1 MKNTIIVLLF
11 FLSCSVATAS
21 RIQVTSASDINFKS
35 WSAGDTLVMKNGTW
49 IDQAISLKG
58 TGTVS
63 FPVVLEAETPGKVIL
78 NGSSKIGFS
87 GQYIV
92 VSGLYFLNGNL
103 SGSAVVEF
111 RTSSSAFAEN
121 CRLTNT
127 SIVNYNPADKT
138 VDSKWVSIYGKNNTV
153 DHCSFENKTN
163 MGTLL
168 VVWLQSGVTVNHVI
182 ADNYFGYRNSNL
194 DANGSALNGQEI
206 IRIGTSD
213 VSMTTAA
220 VTVSGNIFEKCNGEM
235 ETISNKSCGNTYT
248 NNLFIECKGTL
259 TLRHGNNCTVAG
271 NYFFGNGVSSTGGVR
286 IIGENHKVY
295 NNYFEN
301 LAGTE
306 FRSALSMVPGVENS
320 ALNQYFQVKN
330 ALVAFNTMVNCK
342 QSFYICGYSSGSVMP
357 PIGSIIAHNHVY
369 NESSSKENVTL
380 IPNTLTPIDVTWK
393 NNIMNQGTYSGFSY
407 LPAEVITGK
416 DAKMV
421 RVGTTTNIF
430 EPGSTSALLN
440 YTTIEYSEV
449 SLDVRGRNRGTSKL
463 PGASQIDGSPTIEMP
478 SKITVGSFFERT
490 ITALPD
496 PIYID
501 NTRII
506 TVSGKT
512 IISSEMGSLQVFNLQ
527 GSQVLQVRNTCQ
539 VSTNLPAGIYI
550 VRFINHSGKQ
560 STQKIVIQ

>member
-1 MKNTIIVLLF
+1 MKNIIITFLFLLNCF
-11 FLSCSVATAS
+11 AATATKT
-21 RIQVTSASDINFKS
+21 QVTSASDINFRN

-49 IDQAISLKG
+49 TDQSILLKG
-58 TGTVS
+58 TGTAAH
-63 FPVVLEAETPGKVIL
+63 PVVLEAEIPGKVIL
-78 NGSSKIGFS
+78 NGRSKIGFS
-87 GQYIV
+87 GEYIV

-103 SGSAVVEF
+103 SGSAVIEF
-111 RTSSSAFAEN
+111 RTSSSAYAEN

-127 SIVNYNPADKT
+127 AIINYNPADNM
-138 VDSKWVSIYGKNNTV
+138 VDSKWVSIFGKNNTV
-153 DHCSFENKTN
+153 DHCTFENKTN

-168 VVWLQSGVTVNHVI
+168 VVWLQSGVTVNHHI
-182 ADNYFGYRNSNL
+182 ADNYFGYRNSIL
-194 DANGSALNGQEI
+194 DINGSALNGQEI

-235 ETISNKSCGNTYT
+235 ETISNKSCGNLYT

-320 ALNQYFQVKN
+320 LLNQYFQVKN
-330 ALVAFNTMVNCK
+330 ALVVFNTMVNCK

-357 PIGSIIAHNHVY
+357 PIGSVIAHNHVY
-369 NESSSKENVTL
+369 NQLSGKNNVTV
-380 IPNTLTPIDVTWK
+380 IPNSLKPLDVTWK
-393 NNIMNQGTYSGFSY
+393 NNIMNQGTYINFSY
-407 LPAEVITGK
+407 TPAEVVTGK

-421 RVGTTTNIF
+421 HAGTTTNIF
-430 EPGSTSALLN
+430 EPASTSALLDYATN
-440 YTTIEYSEV
+440 EYSEV

-463 PGASQIDGSPTIEMP
+463 PGASQIDGATTIEMP
-478 SKITVGSFFERT
+478 SKLTAGSSFNRT
-490 ITALPD
+490 ITALTD
-496 PIYID
+496 PAYIT
-501 NTRII
+501 NTHVI
-506 TVSGKT
+506 TVSGNT
-512 IISSEMGSLQVFNLQ
+512 INCSEMGNIQVFNLK
-527 GSQVLQVRNTCQ
+527 GSQVLMVQNTNQ
-539 VSTNLPAGIYI
+539 VSTNLPFGIYV
-550 VRFINHSGKQ
+550 VRFTNHYGKQ
-560 STQKIVIQ
+560 SIQKVVIQ

>member
-1 MKNTIIVLLF
+1 MKNTIIVLF
-11 FLSCSVATAS
+11 FCLGYFAANASKTLVTTAS
-21 RIQVTSASDINFKS
+21 EINLRS
-35 WSAGDTLVMKNGTW
+35 WSAGDTIVMRNGTW
-49 IDQAISLKG
+49 TNQSILLKG

-63 FPVVLEAETPGKVIL
+63 HPVVLEAEIPGKVIL

-103 SGSAVVEF
+103 SGSAVIEF
-111 RTSSSAFAEN
+111 RTSTSAVAEN

-127 SIVNYNPADKT
+127 AIINYNPADNM
-138 VDSKWVSIYGKNNTV
+138 VDSKWVSVYGKNNTV
-153 DHCSFENKTN
+153 DHCTFENKTN

-168 VVWLQSGVTVNHVI
+168 VVWLQSGVTVNHSI
-182 ADNYFGYRNSNL
+182 ADNYFGYRNSIL
-194 DANGSALNGQEI
+194 DSNGSALNGQEI

-220 VTVSGNIFEKCNGEM
+220 VTVSGNIFEKCDGEM
-235 ETISNKSCGNTYT
+235 EIISNKSCGNLYT
-248 NNLFIECKGTL
+248 NNLFIDCRGTL

-320 ALNQYFQVKN
+320 LLNQYFQVKN

-342 QSFYICGYSSGSVMP
+342 QSFYICGYSAGSVMP
-357 PIGSIIAHNHVY
+357 PIGSVVAHNHVY
-369 NESSSKENVTL
+369 NQSSGKNNVTV
-380 IPNTLTPIDVTWK
+380 IPNTQIPMDVTWK
-393 NNIMNQGTYSGFSY
+393 NNFMNQGTYSGFSY

-421 RVGTTTNIF
+421 RAGTTTDIF
-430 EPGSTSALLN
+430 EPASTSALLDYSTN
-440 YTTIEYSEV
+440 EYSEV
-449 SLDVRGRNRGTSKL
+449 SQDVRGRTRGTSKL
-463 PGASQIDGSPTIEMP
+463 PGASQIDGVQTIEMP
-478 SKITVGSFFERT
+478 SKKTAGSFLNST
-490 ITALPD
+490 ITSLTEPA
-496 PIYID
+496 YIS
-501 NTRII
+501 NARII
-506 TVSGKT
+506 NVYGKT
-512 IISSEMGSLQVFNLQ
+512 ITSSEVGNLQVFNLQ
-527 GSQVLQVRNTCQ
+527 GCQVLLVRNTNQ
-539 VSTNLPAGIYI
+539 AHTNLPVGIYV
-550 VRFINHSGKQ
+550 VRFTDYVGKQ
-560 STQKIVIQ
+560 STQKIIIQ

>member
-1 MKNTIIVLLF
+1 MKNILITFLF
-11 FLSCSVATAS
+11 FLSCFAATAS
-21 RIQVTSASDINFKS
+21 RIQVSTASEINIRT

-49 IDQAISLKG
+49 TDQAILLKG
-58 TGTVS
+58 TGTAS
-63 FPVVLEAETPGKVIL
+63 YPVVLQAETPGKVIL
-78 NGSSKIGFS
+78 NGSSKIGYS

-103 SGSAVVEF
+103 SGSAVIEF
-111 RTSSSAFAEN
+111 RTSSSALAEN

-127 SIVNYNPADKT
+127 AIVNYNPADKM

-182 ADNYFGYRNSNL
+182 SDNYFGYRNSIL
-194 DANGSALNGQEI
+194 DQNGSALNGQEI

-213 VSMTTAA
+213 VSMTTAE

-235 ETISNKSCGNTYT
+235 ETISNKSCGNLFT
-248 NNLFIECKGTL
+248 NNLFIECQGTL

-342 QSFYICGYSSGSVMP
+342 QSYYICGYVSGSVMP
-357 PIGSIIAHNHVY
+357 PIGSVVAHNHVF
-369 NESSSKENVTL
+369 NESSAKNNITFV
-380 IPNTLTPIDVTWK
+380 PNTQTPVDVTWK
-393 NNIMNQGTYSGFSY
+393 NNLMNQGTYIGRSFSVS
-407 LPAEVITGK
+407 EVITGK

-421 RVGTTTNIF
+421 SAGTTTNIF
-430 EPGSTSALLN
+430 EPAASSQLLN
-440 YTTIEYSEV
+440 YTTNEYNEV
-449 SLDVRGRNRGTSKL
+449 NLDVRGRSRGTSKL
-463 PGASQIDGSPTIEMP
+463 PGASQIDGTVTIEMP
-478 SKITVGSFFERT
+478 SKTTAGSFYSRT
-490 ITALPD
+490 ITALSN
-496 PIYID
+496 PIPVST
-501 NTRII
+501 NRIVS
-506 TVSGKT
+506 VSGKT
-512 IISSEMGSLQVFNLQ
+512 ISCSEIGLLQVFNLQ
-527 GSQVLQVRNTCQ
+527 GSLVLQVQNSNQ
-539 VSTNLPAGIYI
+539 VYTNLPAGFYI
-550 VRFINHSGKQ
+550 IRFTSQSGKQ
-560 STQKIVIQ
+560 SIQKIVIP